1 MGQLEIDLTCERR
14 SDVSSAHTLRTD
26 GADTPSALP
35 RRSTADR
42 LDLRI
47 LLLLPAV
54 LLLLVAFISPV
65 GMLLAR
71 AFTQP
76 QTGVQNF
83 VELWERRGFLQ
94 VLWNTIVIAAIA
106 TPICVLI
113 GFPVAHAMTHGSA
126 RLRRWLIFIVLVP
139 FWTSLLVRTFANVIL
154 LQRNGPLNAMLVGL
168 GLTAEPLPLLY
179 NMTGLLFGAV
189 QVLLPFVIF
198 PLHAAMLRIDP
209 TWMQAALTLGAG
221 PVRAFLRIYLP
232 LTVPGLLT
240 GATLVFISTL
250 GYYVTPAM
258 LGGPRQTMIA
268 QLIQDQIAQFGN
280 WGIAGAL
287 SLLLLLASGVM
298 LLLLQLT
305 VGLKAVAR

>member
-1 MGQLEIDLTCERR
+1 
-14 SDVSSAHTLRTD
+14 VSSAHSLRTD
-26 GADTPSALP
+26 GRDTPPALAQ
-35 RRSTADR
+35 RSRDR
-42 LDLRI
+42 LDFRI
-47 LLLLPAV
+47 LLLVPSV
-54 LLLLVAFISPV
+54 LLLLVAFIAPV
-65 GMLLAR
+65 GMLLSR

-83 VELWERRGFLQ
+83 IDLWERRGLLQ

-126 RLRRWLIFIVLVP
+126 RLRRWLVFIVLVP

-209 TWMQAALTLGAG
+209 TYMQAALTLGAG
-221 PVRAFLRIYLP
+221 PVRAFLRVYLP
-232 LTVPGLLT
+232 LTMPGLLT

-287 SLLLLLASGVM
+287 SLLLLLVSGV
-298 LLLLQLT
+298 LLLMLQLT

>member
-1 MGQLEIDLTCERR
+1 MSTSGALMPHQGEAPPARPAGRERAATGPAGR
-14 SDVSSAHTLRTD
+14 FD
-26 GADTPSALP
+26 
-35 RRSTADR
+35 RRVF
-42 LDLRI
+42 
-47 LLLLPAV
+47 LLAPAV
-54 LLLLVAFISPV
+54 LLLIVAFVSPV
-65 GMLLAR
+65 GLLLSR

-76 QTGVQNF
+76 QVGLQNF
-83 VELWERRGFLQ
+83 ADLWERRGFLQ
-94 VLWNTIVIAAIA
+94 VLWNTVMISATA
-106 TPICVLI
+106 TPICVLL

-154 LQRNGPLNAMLVGL
+154 LQRNGPLNTMLVGL
-168 GLTAEPLPLLY
+168 GLSAEPLPLLY
-179 NMTGLLFGAV
+179 NMTGLLVGAV

-209 TWMQAALTLGAG
+209 AYMQAALTLGAG
-221 PVRAFLRIYLP
+221 PIRAFWRVYLP
-232 LTVPGLLT
+232 LTMPGLLT

-280 WGIAGAL
+280 WGMAGAL
-287 SLLLLLASGVM
+287 SLLLLAVSGVM

>member
-1 MGQLEIDLTCERR
+1 MLL
-14 SDVSSAHTLRTD
+14 V
-26 GADTPSALP
+26 PS
-35 RRSTADR
+35 
-42 LDLRI
+42 
-47 LLLLPAV
+47 V
-54 LLLLVAFISPV
+54 LLLLVAFIGPV
-65 GMLLAR
+65 AMLLSR

-83 VELWERRGFLQ
+83 VDLWERRGLLQ
-94 VLWNTIVIAAIA
+94 VLWNTIIIAAIA

-154 LQRNGPLNAMLVGL
+154 LQRNGPLNGMLIGL

-209 TWMQAALTLGAG
+209 AYMQAALTLGAG
-221 PVRAFLRIYLP
+221 PVRAFLRVYLP
-232 LTVPGLLT
+232 LTMPGLLT

-287 SLLLLLASGVM
+287 SLLLLLASGV
-298 LLLLQLT
+298 LLLMLQLT